1 MQVLGSRRG
10 GLVTLVLVAA
20 AIVVAGT
27 FLIFQFADRP
37 RVDALTPAPGAAV
50 DSARQV
56 VAFEVA
62 GDTRMSDLRVT
73 VDGRDVTRAARTD
86 GGKVVVPVA
95 GLDDGEHSVAVTF
108 SSANL
113 FARSVASDWTFE
125 VDTIAPPLTISE
137 PAPGTISARNAVRF
151 TGTSEPG
158 ATVTLAHSEGEKAV
172 TTGPRG
178 GWTTLLKLPEGVGVV
193 TVTASDRAGNTTS
206 RGRRTGVDTT
216 PPNVL
221 VSAPADGEALTET
234 DEPIIYGRVTTE
246 NPRALTYSASVN
258 GTEIVKVAGAAAGG
272 PADDEEVGYTEAAG
286 GEPGALQLDGRKFAL
301 SVGAL
306 PQGRNRVTVVVTDA
320 AGNATRMKRTIMVD
334 TTDSFGEH
342 DLVVGARGGD
352 VIQLQE
358 RLRDA
363 GVFPKKAKVTGVY
376 DKKTVKAVRIYQ
388 RSRSIPVNGRVDERM
403 RSAMV
408 GRIVVNLSQRSLRLI
423 RDGKVVMTYRIAIGQ
438 PAYPT
443 PTGDY
448 EIIQKQVDPTWFPP
462 DSPWAKGLGP
472 IPPGPGNPLGTRW
485 IGTSAPAIGIH
496 GTYADSSIGTAA
508 SHGCLRMH
516 IPDVEELYEEVSLGM
531 KVSIRP

>member
-1 MQVLGSRRG
+1 VQVLGSRRG
-10 GLVTLVLVAA
+10 GLITLILVAA

-37 RVDALTPAPGAAV
+37 RVDALAPAPGAAV

-62 GDTRMSDLRVT
+62 GDSRMSDLRVS

-86 GGKVVVPVA
+86 GGRVVVPVA
-95 GLDDGEHSVAVTF
+95 GLDDGEHAVAVSF
-108 SSANL
+108 SSANV
-113 FARSVASDWTFE
+113 FTRSVASTWTFE
-125 VDTIAPPLTISE
+125 VDTVAPPLTISE
-137 PAPGTISARNAVRF
+137 PAPGSVSARQAVRF

-158 ATVTLAHSEGEKAV
+158 ATITIAHSEGRKALAA
-172 TTGPRG
+172 GPRG
-178 GWTTLLKLPEGVGVV
+178 GWTTLVRLPEGVGTV

-221 VSAPADGEALTET
+221 VSAPGGGGPLTET

-246 NPRALTYSASVN
+246 NPRALTYSAIVN
-258 GTEIVKVAGAAAGG
+258 GAEVVSVPGSAAST
-272 PADDEEVGYTEAAG
+272 PAAEEVGYTEAAG
-286 GEPGALQLDGRKFAL
+286 SAPGPLQLDARRFAL
-301 SVGAL
+301 SLGAL
-306 PQGRNRVTVVVTDA
+306 PQGRNRVTVVVTDG
-320 AGNATRMKRTIMVD
+320 AGNATRVKHTVMVD
-334 TTDSFGEH
+334 STDDFGEH
-342 DLVVGARGGD
+342 DLVIGARGGD
-352 VIQLQE
+352 VTELQE
-358 RLRDA
+358 RLREA
-363 GVFPKKAKVTGVY
+363 GVFPKGAKATGVY
-376 DKKTVKAVRIYQ
+376 DAATVKAVRIYQ
-388 RSRSIPVNGRVDERM
+388 RSRSMPVNGRVDERM

-408 GRIVVNLSQRSLRLI
+408 GRIVVSLGQFTLRLI
-423 RDGKVVMTYRIAIGQ
+423 RDGKVVKTYPVAIGQ
-438 PAYPT
+438 AAYPT

-472 IPPGPGNPLGTRW
+472 IPPGAGNPLGTRW
-485 IGTSAPAIGIH
+485 IGTSAPAIGVH